1 MSEEGREH
9 LEAEN
14 EALREQNAAQAAEIE
29 RLTRM
34 VDELTRRLDKG
45 SKNSSIPPS
54 ADSPRHQAEATRTRA
69 ERRAEAKAKRR
80 DEVERNRGKQPGA
93 PARTSPC
100 GPIPTRLSTTSR
112 AVACPAEKTS
122 AMPLWRV
129 SSAARSSTPRT
140 RSSSPPSTA
149 RSADGARVGR

>member
-54 ADSPRHQAEATRTRA
+54 ADSPRHQAEATRPEPSVGPRPRRSAGTKWSATEASNPEPRPEPLHAVRSRRDCRPRA
-69 ERRAEAKAKRR
+69 ELLRVLRRRPRR
-80 DEVERNRGKQPGA
+80 C
-93 PARTSPC
+93 PC
-100 GPIPTRLSTTSR
+100 GGYR
-112 AVACPAEKTS
+112 APPGLRHPGPDHHHHRA
-122 AMPLWRV
+122 PLGPQTV
-129 SSAARSSTPRT
+129 P
-140 RSSSPPSTA
+140 
-149 RSADGARVGR
+149 V